1 MFLKYFTNN
10 EINLEIPKKQL
21 FLSMIKEI
29 AIFYR
34 KIDFQY
40 FFMTDL
46 SEKIL
51 DHLERNIFKN
61 TFITG
66 LCVNF
71 MI

>member
-1 MFLKYFTNN
+1 
-10 EINLEIPKKQL
+10 
-21 FLSMIKEI
+21 MIKEI
-29 AIFYR
+29 AIFCR

-40 FFMTDL
+40 FFMTEV

-51 DHLERNIFKN
+51 DHVERNIFKN
-61 TFITG
+61 TFITV